1 MANRAPDDAAR
12 NRAADLIPEI
22 KHATSIKLNIVHLVS
37 FVVGIA
43 LLLGV
48 RFLFED

>member
-1 MANRAPDDAAR
+1 MADRAPNNAAR
-12 NRAADLIPEI
+12 SRATDLIPET